1 MNFSIATTTKTYV
14 VFLPNIFPESLA
26 QQTQHYSDDEDLF
39 PADPDV
45 AQDQDQDLDQ
55 LLLQP
60 SWSNKF
66 DITTDDLDHVLASSV
81 VEPWISTPDIDKANL
96 DELPKQ
102 FYNIENVPMT
112 TNLACWGCGSRIQGR
127 PWQLAIAIDRKDVE
141 PGEQEQDFST
151 SKEIHLDLSDFRKQ
165 QQMELTKRTRLVK
178 TMKTH
183 GNFCHVWCIGRY
195 LKYPIDVG
203 INRWQAIE
211 LTKEMF
217 KIREGKEL
225 IEIPVSESPWLMSRY
240 VGPGGISEEEYYKI
254 NLNNLKSY
262 IR

>member
-1 MNFSIATTTKTYV
+1 MNFSIATTTKSYV

-26 QQTQHYSDDEDLF
+26 QQTAHYSDDEDLF
-39 PADPDV
+39 PTDPEILTE
-45 AQDQDQDLDQ
+45 DQDIDE
-55 LLLQP
+55 LLMQP

-66 DITTDDLDHVLASSV
+66 DTTTDDLEPVLASSV
-81 VEPWISTPDIDKANL
+81 VSAVSQPDQVKVAL
-96 DELPKQ
+96 DEIPKQ
-102 FYNIENVPMT
+102 FYTIDQVPMT
-112 TNLACWGCGSRIQGR
+112 TNLACWGCGSRVIGR
-127 PWQLAIAIDRKDVE
+127 PWQLAITLDRKDVE

-183 GNFCHVWCIGRY
+183 GIFCHVWCIGRY

-225 IEIPVSESPWLMSRY
+225 SEIPVGESPYVMSRY
-240 VGPGGISEEEYYKI
+240 VGPNGISEEEYYKM
-254 NLNNLKSY
+254 NYNNLKSY